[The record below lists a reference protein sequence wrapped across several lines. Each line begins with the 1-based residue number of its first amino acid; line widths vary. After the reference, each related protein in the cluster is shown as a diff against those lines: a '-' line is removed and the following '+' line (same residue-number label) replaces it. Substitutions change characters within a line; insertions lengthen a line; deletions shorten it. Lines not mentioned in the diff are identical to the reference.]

1 MSAVVTEAALE
12 FASGAG
18 VSAGRVGA
26 ADRSCAGGGETDE
39 GVNFAASVALEPG
52 VFVAVVVL
60 ERAGWTGS
68 LHRCNGKGVPQANWQ
83 G

>member
-1 MSAVVTEAALE
+1 MSAVVTEAASE

-18 VSAGRVGA
+18 VSAGRVGT

-52 VFVAVVVL
+52 AFVVVVL

-68 LHRCNGKGVPQANWQ
+68 LHLCNGKGVPRAKWQ